1 MTFFSPDGMHVVFAS
16 DRSPEITIYDVN
28 TRNKLRDV
36 YTGYGVISAR
46 FSEDCEFV
54 LATFSAG
61 KLIVIE
67 VETGKV
73 VDEYDFEEDEDYSVE
88 WSREGMS
95 VYGTNLDIDVYGK
108 FIESNRTECGRFVLR
123 ETEVIDTVGTKSI
136 DFRNWFPIVPVP
148 LYPEHSYLGKDTG
161 IFTAALR
168 TVNNELSVHG
178 FSLVAINSKNFEI
191 QWKSG
196 VI

>member
-54 LATFSAG
+54 LATFPAG

-88 WSREGMS
+88 WSREGIFFYLPPSRSLFLFVSVFSACPLFMS
-95 VYGTNLDIDVYGK
+95 D
-108 FIESNRTECGRFVLR
+108 E
-123 ETEVIDTVGTKSI
+123 
-136 DFRNWFPIVPVP
+136 
-148 LYPEHSYLGKDTG
+148 
-161 IFTAALR
+161 
-168 TVNNELSVHG
+168 
-178 FSLVAINSKNFEI
+178 
-191 QWKSG
+191 
-196 VI
+196 